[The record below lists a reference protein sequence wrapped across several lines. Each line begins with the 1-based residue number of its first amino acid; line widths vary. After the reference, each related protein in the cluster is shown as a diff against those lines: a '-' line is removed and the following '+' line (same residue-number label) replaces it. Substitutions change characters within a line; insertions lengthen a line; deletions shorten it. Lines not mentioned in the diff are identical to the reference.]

1 MTIKDLAA
9 RTGYA
14 VATVSRVLN
23 NHPNVS
29 EKARQAILAEV
40 ERSGFRLN
48 ANAKQLK
55 QQHATSLLV
64 VVKGTSNE
72 LFARLVEHI
81 QSLAADT
88 RYPVY
93 VDYLD
98 EEDDEVL
105 RAVHLCWEKKPRGIL
120 FLGGNKENFLRNF
133 GKIDVPCVVVT
144 NDMSSLEFANLSSV
158 SVDGREASRCVIRC
172 LTERNHRQIVLI
184 GGDRVISDTGRQ
196 RYQGCLEG
204 FREAGIPFD
213 EEQDYV
219 NVRYSCQ
226 DGYRG
231 VKTLLQRERTF
242 TALYAAADVMAIGAV
257 RALKEAGLRVPEDVS
272 VVGFDGLEIGSYLIP
287 QLTTV
292 VQPVE
297 ELAKRSMEILLAC
310 MEAGSEARHETV
322 GFELVL
328 RESIRSI

>member
-1 MTIKDLAA
+1 M
-9 RTGYA
+9 
-14 VATVSRVLN
+14 
-23 NHPNVS
+23 
-29 EKARQAILAEV
+29 
-40 ERSGFRLN
+40 
-48 ANAKQLK
+48 
-55 QQHATSLLV
+55 
-64 VVKGTSNE
+64 
-72 LFARLVEHI
+72 
-81 QSLAADT
+81 
-88 RYPVY
+88 
-93 VDYLD
+93 
-98 EEDDEVL
+98 
-105 RAVHLCWEKKPRGIL
+105 
-120 FLGGNKENFLRNF
+120 
-133 GKIDVPCVVVT
+133 
-144 NDMSSLEFANLSSV
+144 
-158 SVDGREASRCVIRC
+158 
-172 LTERNHRQIVLI
+172 LI

-213 EEQDYV
+213 EELDYV

-231 VKTLLQRERTF
+231 VKTLLQRGRTF

-297 ELAKRSMEILLAC
+297 ELAKCSMEILLAC